1 MEPFVRIDSI
11 AAPLEGRNLDTNQLC
26 PTRFNKVPIGDPD
39 YPRILFHNQRFA
51 DDGTEIPDFVLNR
64 EPFRRAGILV
74 GDENFGCGSS
84 RESAVY
90 ALLAFGI
97 RCVVAPSFGD
107 IFHANCT
114 KNGLLP
120 AVLPKE
126 VCERVRAAL
135 RARPGARLAVDLKAQ
150 TVSGPEEG
158 GSAPLRRASDH
169 PPVLAGGAGRCRPH
183 DAVRERHRGVRGRPP
198 RADAVGLR
206 ERPVSDPPRGAAPDA
221 GPEGATAPM
230 PASSPAIAERYAER
244 FAGLEIEDLPA
255 AVAEVVVSDLIDVA
269 GLCIAA
275 RNTDYVRAAPAIVRR
290 RWALYTHSDMSGGWG
305 RRKLRSSTGPPRT
318 ERISTTPWRGR
329 PPIAGRW

>member
-1 MEPFVRIDSI
+1 MEPFVRFKSI

-51 DDGTEIPDFVLNR
+51 EDGTEIADFVLNR

-120 AVLPKE
+120 VVLPKE
-126 VCERVRAAL
+126 VCDRMRAVL
-135 RARPGARLAVDLKAQ
+135 DARPGACLEVDLETQ

-158 GSAPLRRASDH
+158 ESHRFDVHPTIRRCLLEGLDDVGLTMRYADAIAAFEESHRRRMPWVFGSA
-169 PPVLAGGAGRCRPH
+169 G
-183 DAVRERHRGVRGRPP
+183 
-198 RADAVGLR
+198 
-206 ERPVSDPPRGAAPDA
+206 
-221 GPEGATAPM
+221 
-230 PASSPAIAERYAER
+230 
-244 FAGLEIEDLPA
+244 
-255 AVAEVVVSDLIDVA
+255 
-269 GLCIAA
+269 
-275 RNTDYVRAAPAIVRR
+275 
-290 RWALYTHSDMSGGWG
+290 
-305 RRKLRSSTGPPRT
+305 
-318 ERISTTPWRGR
+318 
-329 PPIAGRW
+329 